1 MNQRADIDKIY
12 LYAKD
17 TYEAKYLILVK
28 KREDF
33 EQSILMTLKLL
44 LNAHIIWMIFTII
57 LKKTTKI
64 KNVKY

>member
-44 LNAHIIWMIFTII
+44 LNAHI
-57 LKKTTKI
+57 
-64 KNVKY
+64 YG

>member
-1 MNQRADIDKIY
+1 MNQRADIDQIY

>member
-12 LYAKD
+12 LYDKD

>member
-28 KREDF
+28 
-33 EQSILMTLKLL
+33 
-44 LNAHIIWMIFTII
+44 
-57 LKKTTKI
+57 
-64 KNVKY
+64 NVKILNKAF